1 MNETLE
7 QFVDARLG
15 DLEKRGLKKRIRVFA
30 GPADSSVSV
39 GGRRCIQLSSNNY
52 LGLTTHPRV
61 RAAAVEAIAAFGTGA
76 GAVMPIA
83 GTMTVHEE
91 CEAELAKLKGAEAA
105 LLMPSGYTANAG
117 TVAALMGPGD
127 LIISDALNHASII
140 DGIRL
145 SGAEKRIYP
154 HADMTALEDSLRE
167 SKSYAKCLVVTD
179 GVFSMD
185 GDIAPLPKI
194 VALVEAYGA
203 ILMVDDAHATG
214 VLGERGSGS
223 VEHFGLHGRVEIQI
237 GTLSK
242 AMGAVGG
249 FVAARKKVVDLLRQ
263 TSRPFLFSA
272 ALPPSVAATVKAAV
286 EVIRDEPQHV
296 QRLRRN
302 TKLFKDGLN
311 SLGFDTGASETPITP
326 VIIGNSKAAAR
337 MSESLE
343 EEGVIASEIV
353 FPMVAETQARIRTIV
368 TASHSEDEL
377 TRALAIFGKV
387 GRKLGLI
394 N

>member
-1 MNETLE
+1 MSGTLE
-7 QFVDARLG
+7 QFAAARLD
-15 DLEKRGLKKRIRVFA
+15 DLVKRGLRRRIRVFE
-30 GPADSSVSV
+30 GPASSSVSV
-39 GGRRCIQLSSNNY
+39 GGRRRIQLSSNNY

-61 RAAAVEAIAAFGTGA
+61 RAAAAEAIAAFGTGA

-91 CEAELAKLKGAEAA
+91 CEAALAKLKGAEAA
-105 LLMPSGYTANAG
+105 ILMPSGYTANAG
-117 TVAALMGPGD
+117 TVAALLGPGD
-127 LIISDALNHASII
+127 LVISDALNHASII

-154 HADMTALEDSLRE
+154 HADMAALAGFLRE
-167 SKSYAKCLVVTD
+167 SKAYAKCLVVTD

-185 GDIAPLPKI
+185 GDVAPLPEI
-194 VALVEAYGA
+194 VALTEAYGA

-214 VLGERGSGS
+214 VLGARGAGS

-249 FVAARKKVVDLLRQ
+249 FVAARRPIVDLLRQ

-286 EVIRDEPQHV
+286 EVMGDEPRHLE
-296 QRLRRN
+296 RLRRN
-302 TKLFKDGLN
+302 TKLFKDGLTR
-311 SLGFDTGASETPITP
+311 LGFDTGASETPITP
-326 VIIGNSKAAAR
+326 VIIGSSKAAAQ
-337 MSESLE
+337 MSARLE
-343 EEGVIASEIV
+343 EEGVIATEIV
-353 FPMVAETQARIRTIV
+353 FPMVAEAQARIRTIV
-368 TASHSEDEL
+368 TAAHSEDEL
-377 TRALAIFGKV
+377 TEALAVFARV
-387 GRKLGLI
+387 GRQLGLI
-394 N
+394 E

>member
-1 MNETLE
+1 MSGALE
-7 QFVDARLG
+7 QFAEARLG
-15 DLEKRGLKKRIRVFA
+15 DLEKRGLRRRIRVFE
-30 GPADSSVSV
+30 GPAASSVSV
-39 GGRRCIQLSSNNY
+39 GGRRRIQLSSNNY

-61 RAAAVEAIAAFGTGA
+61 RAAAAEAIAAFGTGA

-91 CEAELAKLKGAEAA
+91 CEAALAKLKGAEAA
-105 LLMPSGYTANAG
+105 ILMPSGYTANAG
-117 TVAALMGPGD
+117 TVAALLGPGD
-127 LIISDALNHASII
+127 LVISDALNHASII

-154 HADMTALEDSLRE
+154 HADMAALAGFLRE
-167 SKSYAKCLVVTD
+167 SKAYAKCLVVTD

-185 GDIAPLPKI
+185 GDVAPLPEI
-194 VALVEAYGA
+194 VALTEAYGA

-214 VLGERGSGS
+214 VLGARGAGS

-249 FVAARKKVVDLLRQ
+249 FVAARRPIVDLLRQ

-286 EVIRDEPQHV
+286 EVMGDEPRHLE
-296 QRLRRN
+296 RLRRN
-302 TKLFKDGLN
+302 TKLFKDGLTR
-311 SLGFDTGASETPITP
+311 LGFDTGASETPITP
-326 VIIGNSKAAAR
+326 VIIGSSKAAAQ
-337 MSESLE
+337 MSARLE
-343 EEGVIASEIV
+343 EEGVIATEIV
-353 FPMVAETQARIRTIV
+353 FPMVAEAQARIRTIV
-368 TASHSEDEL
+368 TAAHSEDEL
-377 TRALAIFGKV
+377 TEALAVFARV
-387 GRKLGLI
+387 GRQLGLI
-394 N
+394 E

>member
-1 MNETLE
+1 MSGALE
-7 QFVDARLG
+7 RFAEARLG
-15 DLEKRGLKKRIRVFA
+15 DLEKRGLRKRIRVFE
-30 GPADSSVSV
+30 GPAASSVSV

-52 LGLTTHPRV
+52 LGLTTHPKV
-61 RAAAVEAIAAFGTGA
+61 RAAAAEAIAAFGTGA

-91 CEAELAKLKGAEAA
+91 CEAALAKLKGAEAA

-127 LIISDALNHASII
+127 LVISDALNHASII

-154 HADMTALEDSLRE
+154 HADMAALAGFLRE
-167 SKSYAKCLVVTD
+167 SEAYAKCLVVTD

-185 GDIAPLPKI
+185 GDIAPLPEI
-194 VALVEAYGA
+194 VALAEAYGA

-214 VLGERGSGS
+214 VLGARGAGS

-249 FVAARKKVVDLLRQ
+249 FVAARRTIVDLLRQ

-286 EVIRDEPQHV
+286 EVMGDEPRHLE
-296 QRLRRN
+296 RLRRN
-302 TKLFKDGLN
+302 TKLFKDGLTR
-311 SLGFDTGASETPITP
+311 LGFDTGASETPITP
-326 VIIGNSKAAAR
+326 VIIGSSKAAAQ
-337 MSESLE
+337 MSARLE
-343 EEGVIASEIV
+343 EEGVIAGEIV
-353 FPMVAETQARIRTIV
+353 FPMVAEAQARIRTIV
-368 TASHSEDEL
+368 TASHSEGEL
-377 TRALAIFGKV
+377 TEALEVFARV
-387 GRKLGLI
+387 GRQLGVI
-394 N
+394 E